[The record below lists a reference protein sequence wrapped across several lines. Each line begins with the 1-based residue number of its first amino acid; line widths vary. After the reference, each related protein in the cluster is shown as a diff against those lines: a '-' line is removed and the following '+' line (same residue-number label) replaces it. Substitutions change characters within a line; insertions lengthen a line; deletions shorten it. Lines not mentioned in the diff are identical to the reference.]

1 MNIARRAAGTALTL
15 FLAESLTAAVI
26 FTKDTFINAG
36 DTNYDG
42 AEIVVSNCRLTIDGF
57 HSFARLELQPGA
69 ELTDS
74 GGLPG
79 LRLVVSGDA
88 VISQGARV
96 DLDGKGFLGGI
107 GAGGGVMAGTPS
119 SGSGASHGGFGGK
132 SAGGA
137 SAPAPHGSYAS
148 PIVLG
153 AGGGRGSGGVG
164 GNGGGAIQLQVA
176 GTLRI
181 DGVFSA
187 GGTDAVNARS
197 GGGAGGSI
205 WVNAGVVTG
214 SGIIRADGGRGEPS
228 EGGGG
233 SGGRIAIHADTNLF
247 SGQLSAVGG
256 SGFEWGGP
264 GTIWRQPRNLS
275 LQGELLVANAGKP
288 GRSILLGI
296 SSPIEVTLGSGVTIA
311 PGNHFAVARLHMAS
325 NSWLTISNTANIF
338 VEHEAILEYG
348 SGIVAD
354 GTGSG
359 GGQGSGAGAYSSYN
373 LQSNGGGGGHGGYG
387 GQGSLANARGGGVYG
402 QFAAP
407 TLPGSGG
414 GGLLGSG
421 GAGGG
426 VIKLEVGQMLLCNGV
441 VSANG
446 ANGVEGRGGGSG
458 GSVWIKAGTLAGA
471 GRIESNGGEG
481 GRSLYTGGG
490 GGGGRIAVEAG
501 TNVFLGASAPME
513 GMETSAAERER
524 STSRARAPDPCDSC
538 WRTMEAGRE
547 ATRCTAT
554 PAPWMLRFVVPRCFP
569 RFPEAACRLETWR
582 SAPTVGSNWRGRGPH
597 PIRQR

>member
-1 MNIARRAAGTALTL
+1 MVHTPPRLCWGREVQRVRRSRR
-15 FLAESLTAAVI
+15 ERRRR
-26 FTKDTFINAG
+26 N
-36 DTNYDG
+36 
-42 AEIVVSNCRLTIDGF
+42 
-57 HSFARLELQPGA
+57 
-69 ELTDS
+69 
-74 GGLPG
+74 
-79 LRLVVSGDA
+79 
-88 VISQGARV
+88 
-96 DLDGKGFLGGI
+96 
-107 GAGGGVMAGTPS
+107 
-119 SGSGASHGGFGGK
+119 
-132 SAGGA
+132 
-137 SAPAPHGSYAS
+137 PAP
-148 PIVLG
+148 
-153 AGGGRGSGGVG
+153 GRR
-164 GNGGGAIQLQVA
+164 
-176 GTLRI
+176 TLRI
-181 DGVFSA
+181 DGVISA

-554 PAPWMLRFVVPRCFP
+554 P
-569 RFPEAACRLETWR
+569 
-582 SAPTVGSNWRGRGPH
+582 H
-597 PIRQR
+597 PGC